1 MINEHKI
8 TVDIYAKNSTE
19 QLLRYRVYVDND
31 LLTERD
37 FKWAGHKIYVKENI
51 LVNLEPGTHNIRVE
65 TIGNGTINAK
75 NITVDGVVSLPKF
88 TTVE

>member
-8 TVDIYAKNSTE
+8 TVDIYAKNSGDQ
-19 QLLRYRVYVDND
+19 QLKYRLYVDND

-37 FKWAGHKIYVKENI
+37 FKWPCHKVYIKENI
-51 LVNLEPGTHNIRVE
+51 LVNLEPGTHHIRVE

-75 NITVDGVVSLPKF
+75 NITVDGVVSLPEF
-88 TTVE
+88 ITVE